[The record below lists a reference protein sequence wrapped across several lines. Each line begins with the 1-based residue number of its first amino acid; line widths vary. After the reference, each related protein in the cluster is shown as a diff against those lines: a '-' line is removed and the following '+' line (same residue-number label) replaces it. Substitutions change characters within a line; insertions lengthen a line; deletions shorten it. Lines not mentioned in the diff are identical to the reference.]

1 MLSKE
6 EIEDVEEIKKMLSFT
21 TEGTSLRINNQVSK
35 LLLKYINDLEQSNKI
50 IDTEC
55 SKLEQ
60 KESILDKVTDKLKEI
75 DTKYTNEYKNIEK
88 LELIEGNTAVL
99 QELSCVLD
107 DIYKIL
113 NIAKGEKK

>member
-1 MLSKE
+1 MDKEDIKTCKE
-6 EIEDVEEIKKMLSFT
+6 EAENYIEFMETAGDNAGWTRGLMW
-21 TEGTSLRINNQVSK
+21 
-35 LLLKYINDLEQSNKI
+35 YIQH
-50 IDTEC
+50 
-55 SKLEQ
+55 LEQ
-60 KESILDKVTDKLKEI
+60 KGSILDKVTDKLKEI

-107 DIYKIL
+107 DIYEIL

>member
-6 EIEDVEEIKKMLSFT
+6 EIENIEEIKKMLNFT
-21 TEGTSLRINNQVSK
+21 TDETSLKINNYVSK
-35 LLLKYINDLEQSNKI
+35 LLLKYMKDLEQTN
-50 IDTEC
+50 E
-55 SKLEQ
+55 
-60 KESILDKVTDKLKEI
+60 ILDKECSRLEKKEIILHKTIDKLKEI

-107 DIYKIL
+107 DIYEIL